1 VIYLI
6 ALRIIINI
14 LVTALLLYITVIF
27 LPDSLNINETVSKCI
42 FIIMLFTLLTIS
54 KEKGWIK
61 LISMFLGLAVF
72 MLFIILFVP

>member
-1 VIYLI
+1 MIYLI

-27 LPDSLNINETVSKCI
+27 LPDSLNINETVSKWI

-54 KEKGWIK
+54 KEKGWIQ

-72 MLFIILFVP
+72 MLFINLFVS